1 MKQLYF
7 ALLLLVMAA
16 CADNDGIG
24 SLREENVIRFDF
36 PQGNDPWDQEIAK
49 IAEEWGMYIIYKD
62 VDSTNLNRTTWTSP
76 AYSAPIWTCTT
87 PSGEEIQQ
95 YVELVKE
102 WLLGNLDVNSATDKA
117 SLPVYLYL
125 VNDFKDANPSSPTYG
140 QHQQV
145 FQEGLDFWCLSFTS
159 EEIEAGLTPKMI
171 HTMATAFVYP
181 GIRDRITSG
190 EYDIPAEFNM
200 SDYETAVGLRY
211 YSLEEFA
218 ADMMF
223 PPGMESMAQ
232 MMYDMSVFA
241 YEKDEDNAYLNRGFS
256 SAIEDD
262 FTERTGI
269 GGNYGAPYWMPWIED
284 PMMGSIHPYPSQIP
298 ADIEDRVKEDFLNMI
313 RLALTFTENDVR
325 AKYPVDTDDPKE
337 AAGYQMINEK
347 YDIVTS
353 YMLEEYDID
362 LKRYANILS
371 EE

>member
-76 AYSAPIWTCTT
+76 ADSAPIWTCTT

-159 EEIEAGLTPKMI
+159 EELVNGFTPKMI

-181 GIRDRITSG
+181 GIKERVTSG
-190 EYDIPAEFNM
+190 EYAIPAEFNM
-200 SDYETAVGLRY
+200 SDYETEIGTRY
-211 YSLEEFA
+211 YSLQDCANEMFGGIVESASFYY
-218 ADMMF
+218 MMAV
-223 PPGMESMAQ
+223 PAQ
-232 MMYDMSVFA
+232 
-241 YEKDEDNAYLNRGFS
+241 EKDEDNAYLRRGFA
-256 SAIEDD
+256 SAIEED
-262 FTERTGI
+262 FTERTGM
-269 GGNYGAPYWMPWIED
+269 GGDYGAPYWMPWIED
-284 PMMGSIHPYPSQIP
+284 PMMGSLHPYPSQIP
-298 ADIEDRVKEDFLNMI
+298 AKIDDRVKEDFLNMI
-313 RLALTFTENDVR
+313 RLALTFTESEVR

-353 YMLEEYDID
+353 YMLNEYGID
-362 LKRYANILS
+362 LKQYASILS